1 MANIFD
7 VANAAEGAPLY
18 LHVGGFSQWK
28 LSDLVSDYPTATHS
42 AEYVARVSGSTA
54 EIKIAATE
62 AATYYLFTV
71 TTASSAT
78 FTTGTYT
85 WQLNVTE
92 TSSGNKA
99 VVDSGMFTVVADAD
113 TDSADLRSHAE
124 IMVSKIETLLSGK
137 ADSDVASYQIAGRSL
152 TKLSF
157 KELVDARDHY
167 RREVVQM
174 KNTANIKAG
183 KSGASTIKVRF

>member
-1 MANIFD
+1 MTNIFD
-7 VANAAEGAPLY
+7 AANAPEGAPLTLY
-18 LHVGGFSQWK
+18 VGGFTQWK
-28 LSDLVSDYPTATHS
+28 RSDLVSDYPTATHS

-54 EIKIAATE
+54 EIKITATE

-71 TTASSAT
+71 ATATSAL
-78 FTTGTYT
+78 FIPGNYA
-85 WQLNVTE
+85 WQLNITE
-92 TSSGNKA
+92 TASGNKA

-124 IMVSKIETLLSGK
+124 IMASKIETLLNGK
-137 ADSDVASYQIAGRSL
+137 ADSDVSSYQIAGRSL

-157 KELVDARDHY
+157 KELVDARDYY